1 MPAAS
6 AEKRARQR
14 ANKVLRANTTTEWSE
29 PAVQTAKIPEIVS
42 PPSQSTECA
51 PVLQS
56 STSSS
61 STSINFETFVE
72 FADLD
77 DILRF
82 CDAAASTQEGRNLKL
97 LWDRAFEAGLDQ
109 GRTEER
115 NFRDEIYRSGKA
127 QGIKE
132 AEEAASNAEIDCYRH
147 GIEKGRTEEQ
157 SEWISAGHGPHC
169 LTPVSVLSD
178 HAVQTDSEPL
188 LTTSC
193 DASIQSD
200 DYVDGMHLTDVLKIG
215 FEKGQVYG
223 IIQER
228 EQWESAG
235 HSTCSVAT
243 SSSTVT
249 IDAGIQ
255 VDLVTP
261 LPQYVHAS
269 AQSVSADIQNPTS
282 CSDASIQTSSDFNP
296 LNDAE
301 SVDLLCAFSAMAP
314 SSTPLGLVWQRAFEA
329 GTQASQVDVTDD
341 LAIPPTPQ
349 VDASVQTLEPP
360 PLDVPPQITDPPCL
374 DWSEE
379 VGSLPIILPP
389 PQPCQPR
396 DLSALRSSSPSPF
409 ASLRRRS
416 RCQGSQSYRQS
427 YRRQCPSSLE
437 LPYPRFQYCRFT
449 SHRTSYTP
457 QKPKTKNS
465 NFEPVTSRKASS
477 LNWDSDPRLADLNRS
492 LKALGWIRA
501 H

>member
-6 AEKRARQR
+6 AEKRACQR
-14 ANKVLRANTTTEWSE
+14 ANKVLRANTTTE
-29 PAVQTAKIPEIVS
+29 PAVLTALTPEIVS
-42 PPSQSTECA
+42 PPAQSTECT

-77 DILRF
+77 NILRF
-82 CDAAASTQEGRNLKL
+82 CDAAASTQDGRNLKL
-97 LWDRAFEAGLDQ
+97 LWDRAFEAGLSQ
-109 GRTEER
+109 GRSEER
-115 NFRDEIYRSGKA
+115 EFRDEMYLRGKA
-127 QGIKE
+127 QGFKE
-132 AEEAASNAEIDCYRH
+132 AEEAASNAEIDFYRH

-169 LTPVSVLSD
+169 LTPLAILSD
-178 HAVQTDSEPL
+178 HAVQTDSEPSL
-188 LTTSC
+188 RTSC
-193 DASIQSD
+193 DASTQSD
-200 DYVDGMHLTDVLKIG
+200 DYVDGMHLTNVLKIG

-235 HSTCSVAT
+235 HSTCSVTT

-249 IDAGIQ
+249 SDAGIQ
-255 VDLVTP
+255 ADLVVP
-261 LPQYVHAS
+261 MPQYVDTS
-269 AQSVSADIQNPTS
+269 TQSISVDIRTPTS
-282 CSDASIQTSSDFNP
+282 RSDASTQSSLDFDP
-296 LNDAE
+296 LNNAE
-301 SVDLLCAFSAMAP
+301 SVDILCAFSAVAP
-314 SSTPLGLVWQRAFEA
+314 SSTPLGLIWQRAFEA

-349 VDASVQTLEPP
+349 VDASIQTLEPP
-360 PLDVPPQITDPPCL
+360 PLEIPPQITDPPCL
-374 DWSEE
+374 DWSED

-389 PQPCQPR
+389 QQPCQPR

-427 YRRQCPSSLE
+427 YRRQCLSSLE
-437 LPYPRFQYCRFT
+437 LPYPRPQYCRST

-457 QKPKTKNS
+457 QKPKTKKS
-465 NFEPVTSRKASS
+465 NFEPVTSHQASH